1 VTHAAEAPIRRFAV
15 PENALVL
22 ATRPLR
28 PEAQMEETSRYGD
41 DLWTL
46 TPAWLRADRKP
57 HRLDFTQVPHAHRDT
72 AKLLFYALLIEDT
85 PPGEEPIT
93 ISSIRAY
100 FTCVRRFLV
109 WAQNRQLP
117 LAQLTGED
125 LDAYHAE
132 LTSLRLSVS
141 AVYRQ
146 RRAVRMLWAYR
157 SRLADH
163 LGQDPL
169 RRARWQAWARANP
182 RRHDENLTDRIPE
195 HIMGPLLIWALRWAD
210 DLADD
215 VLAARAERD
224 GIDARPPAHPDPLVA
239 LQAVLEDFRR
249 RGQPLPTASV
259 RLATGWR
266 GRGGSPNFA
275 YLARLAGHPSYPFRK
290 ARSRRLI
297 EEAVRDLGVD
307 TDSPLRHVPQA
318 QVDGQRWLEQIS
330 YYEVGQFERLLQVS
344 CWIVIAYLSGL
355 RDSEIKH
362 LRRGCVSAQ
371 RDADGRIYRYRLH
384 GLAFKGEGVHGAAAT
399 WIVTAPVARAVAVL
413 ERCQP
418 GRRAYL
424 FAHPLKS
431 ANHQHHHVA
440 GRVRTSATTIKDIT
454 ALARWINAYCAA
466 HSRVDAIP
474 EDKGRLPHLTPR
486 QFRRTLAWFIARRPG
501 GTIAGALQYRHQR
514 IQMFEGYAGTSDSG
528 FRDEV
533 EAEEA
538 FARGQFLAELGADD
552 DRPALTGPA
561 GPEAEARLAELA
573 RHTVFDGQVVT
584 DEARLRRILARHDAH
599 VYPGTFVTCVYN
611 PDRALCRS
619 PEASPDQP
627 VMADCQPL
635 ACRNTALTTANRQ
648 ALAGHL
654 TQLEG
659 ALDNGDRLA
668 PYVRHRLQEQHRA
681 TAAFLARHNPEPAA

>member
-1 VTHAAEAPIRRFAV
+1 MTSAGADNPCRLHLPGWPPDGAAE
-15 PENALVL
+15 
-22 ATRPLR
+22 
-28 PEAQMEETSRYGD
+28 
-41 DLWTL
+41 
-46 TPAWLRADRKP
+46 
-57 HRLDFTQVPHAHRDT
+57 
-72 AKLLFYALLIEDT
+72 
-85 PPGEEPIT
+85 
-93 ISSIRAY
+93 
-100 FTCVRRFLV
+100 
-109 WAQNRQLP
+109 
-117 LAQLTGED
+117 
-125 LDAYHAE
+125 
-132 LTSLRLSVS
+132 
-141 AVYRQ
+141 
-146 RRAVRMLWAYR
+146 
-157 SRLADH
+157 
-163 LGQDPL
+163 
-169 RRARWQAWARANP
+169 
-182 RRHDENLTDRIPE
+182 
-195 HIMGPLLIWALRWAD
+195 
-210 DLADD
+210 
-215 VLAARAERD
+215 
-224 GIDARPPAHPDPLVA
+224 
-239 LQAVLEDFRR
+239 
-249 RGQPLPTASV
+249 
-259 RLATGWR
+259 
-266 GRGGSPNFA
+266 GSPNFA
-275 YLARLAGHPSYPFRK
+275 YLARLAGHPAYPFRK
-290 ARSRRLI
+290 ARPRRLI
-297 EEAVRDLGVD
+297 EQAVRDLGVD

-318 QVDGQRWLEQIS
+318 LVDGQRWLEQIS
-330 YYEVGQFERLLQVS
+330 YYDVGQFERLLQVS

-418 GRRAYL
+418 ADEPYL

-431 ANHQHHHVA
+431 ANHQRHHVA

-454 ALARWINAYCAA
+454 ALAGWINAYCAA
-466 HSRVDAIP
+466 HSRADAIP

-514 IQMFEGYAGTSDSG
+514 IQMFEGYAGASDSG

-552 DRPALTGPA
+552 DRLALTGPA

-584 DEARLRRILARHDAH
+584 DEARLRRILARHDPH

-611 PDRALCRS
+611 PDRALCRA
-619 PEASPDQP
+619 PADPGHQP
-627 VMADCQPL
+627 VLADCQPL
-635 ACRNTALTTANRQ
+635 ACRNTALSPANHN

-654 TQLEG
+654 TQIED
-659 ALDNGDRLA
+659 ALDDGDRLA

-681 TAAFLARHNPEPAA
+681 TAAFLARHDPEPAE